1 MPDQQLG
8 RLAAAAR
15 RLRDAPSTEQLGAAV
30 LDGVAELLPGHGG
43 VFAVLGDG
51 GEYELALYRGVELA
65 AAHAVLGAP
74 ETARALAADRPVPLP
89 ASVLAPGAAAATQ
102 GAAPLAVALSA
113 AGRRAG
119 VLVLVPTGEA
129 PTASAGGGAPAEA
142 AELLTLLAVQAGLA
156 LDACLARRAEQ
167 AGRSYLDGVVG
178 AVPLPL
184 LLVAGDGT
192 LAAVN
197 PLAAELF
204 GLSPGF
210 DRGRPISGRLRAPE
224 LEELCL
230 PGPEGELDVRVGA
243 GAARRELHARVVR
256 VAGAD
261 AKVAV
266 FHDHAAAREMERLK
280 ADFVAVVGHELR
292 TPLTVIKGYV
302 AALARRGEAMEP
314 AARARLLAEMQGQAG
329 RLERL
334 LEDLLLL
341 SGMKAQGSIELE
353 RADENLVALA
363 DGVLDRFRAEHPGR
377 AFELRAPRASV
388 VAHVDR
394 ARLEQVLRHLVDN
407 AVKFSSPDE
416 PVGVTV
422 RETAEQLE
430 LEVVDHGQ
438 GVYSGHLPR
447 LFDRFQQLDGS
458 ATRGQGGTGVG
469 LHVAKALVEAHGGS
483 IAARSALG
491 KGSTFTVTLPR
502 GLARTGPA
510 ARGAAQARLVPP
522 SGAA

>member
-1 MPDQQLG
+1 MPDQQLR

-15 RLRDAPSTEQLGAAV
+15 RLRDAPALEQLGAAV
-30 LDGVAELLPGHGG
+30 LDGVAELLPGHGA
-43 VFAVLGDG
+43 VLAVLGDG
-51 GEYELALYRGVELA
+51 GDYELALYRDVELA
-65 AAHAVLGAP
+65 AAHALLAAP
-74 ETARALAADRPVPLP
+74 ATARALAADRPVLLP
-89 ASVLAPGAAAATQ
+89 ASVLAPGAEAARQ
-102 GAAPLAVALSA
+102 PAPLAVALSA

-119 VLVLVPTGEA
+119 VLVLVPMRDGATRPDAGE
-129 PTASAGGGAPAEA
+129 PDPETP
-142 AELLTLLAVQAGLA
+142 ELLALLALQTGLA
-156 LDACLARRAEQ
+156 LDAFLARRAET
-167 AGRSYLDGVVG
+167 AGRAYLDGVVG
-178 AVPLPL
+178 AVPVPL
-184 LLVAGDGT
+184 LLVAADGT
-192 LAAVN
+192 LAALN
-197 PLAAELF
+197 ALGAELF
-204 GLSPGF
+204 GLSPDF
-210 DRGRPISGRLRAPE
+210 DRGRPVKGRLRAPE
-224 LEELCL
+224 LEALCL
-230 PGPEGELDVRVGA
+230 PGPEGELDVRVGS

-256 VAGAD
+256 VAGGGD

-266 FHDHAAAREMERLK
+266 FQDDTAAREMERLK

-302 AALARRGEAMEP
+302 HALARRGEAMEP
-314 AARARLLAEMQGQAG
+314 AARARMLAEMQGQAG

-341 SGMKAQGSIELE
+341 SGLKAEGAIELE

-407 AVKFSSPDE
+407 AVKFSSPDDA
-416 PVGVTV
+416 VSVTI

-430 LEVVDHGQ
+430 LEVVDHGE
-438 GVYSGHLPR
+438 GVFSGHLPR

-458 ATRGQGGTGVG
+458 ATRGQGGAGVG
-469 LHVAKALVEAHGGS
+469 LHVAKVLVEAHKGT

-502 GLARTGPA
+502 GLVSSGTG
-510 ARGAAQARLVPP
+510 ARGVAQARPLPP